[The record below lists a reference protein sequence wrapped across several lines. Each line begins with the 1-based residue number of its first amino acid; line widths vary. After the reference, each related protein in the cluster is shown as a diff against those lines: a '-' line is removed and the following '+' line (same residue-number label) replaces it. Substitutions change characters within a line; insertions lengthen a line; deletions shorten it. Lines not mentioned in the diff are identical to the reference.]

1 MRKQEFGFRAAAL
14 MLSLSAWASSA
25 VPPRAV
31 AQAHEQ
37 AAVREIEIVVEG
49 AYKPSRIEMRQGER
63 VRLKFI
69 RKEYNGCTRE
79 VVFPKLNIR
88 RELPTNKVVYID
100 IPALQAGEYDFKCG
114 MNMIKGVL
122 VVTA

>member
-1 MRKQEFGFRAAAL
+1 MRKHDSGLLAAL
-14 MLSLSAWASSA
+14 MLSVSAWASSA
-25 VPPRAV
+25 VAPSAA
-31 AQAHEQ
+31 AQAHEH

-49 AYKPSRIEMRQGER
+49 AYKPNRIEVRQGER
-63 VRLKFI
+63 VRLKII

-79 VVFPKLNIR
+79 IVFPKLNIT
-88 RELPTNKVVYID
+88 RELPTNKIVYID
-100 IPALQAGEYDFKCG
+100 LPALQAGDYEFKCG